1 MAHITPGT
9 RISFTMLVHFKP
21 GFCLPSSH
29 KNPWVALCSF
39 GLFCYSLYTLMLP
52 SPKFIRHLFPLLVFT
67 KPLDLIGHGKL
78 FLRWPVPFHL
88 FNQSQA
94 GLKTQPKFKGRPKDT
109 AQHMVLATEVM
120 PVISGV
126 ACPRL
131 VLKLEYPSLALP
143 NVLASLLARSTQ
155 QHCGLKTS
163 CIWELPGRQVKI
175 SGSCS

>member
-9 RISFTMLVHFKP
+9 RISFTMLVHFKA
-21 GFCLPSSH
+21 GFCLPSSY

-39 GLFCYSLYTLMLP
+39 GLFCYFLYTLMLP

-78 FLRWPVPFHL
+78 FLRWPVPFHS

-94 GLKTQPKFKGRPKDT
+94 GLKTQPKLKGRPKDT

-143 NVLASLLARSTQ
+143 NVLASLLARSTHQ
-155 QHCGLKTS
+155 YCGLKTS
-163 CIWELPGRQVKI
+163 CI
-175 SGSCS
+175 